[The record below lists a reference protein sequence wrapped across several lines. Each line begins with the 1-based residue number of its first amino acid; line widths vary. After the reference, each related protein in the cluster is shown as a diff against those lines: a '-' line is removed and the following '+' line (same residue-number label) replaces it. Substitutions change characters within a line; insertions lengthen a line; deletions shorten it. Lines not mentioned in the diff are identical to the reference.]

1 MTSRQHLIID
11 TLGQSVII
19 IFYSLLIGKS
29 NSPIEILKI
38 TPLVLLSWQIIN
50 ALISYI
56 FYNKQTKKLFV
67 RISIW
72 TLAGGF
78 IYWGCTWLIC
88 QFSFLSIGGLIEKFE
103 SIFWI
108 LIPFF
113 LVAFCFW
120 YLYISLKEIYNI
132 MFNTI

>member
-67 RISIW
+67 
-72 TLAGGF
+72 
-78 IYWGCTWLIC
+78 
-88 QFSFLSIGGLIEKFE
+88 
-103 SIFWI
+103 
-108 LIPFF
+108 
-113 LVAFCFW
+113 
-120 YLYISLKEIYNI
+120 
-132 MFNTI
+132 